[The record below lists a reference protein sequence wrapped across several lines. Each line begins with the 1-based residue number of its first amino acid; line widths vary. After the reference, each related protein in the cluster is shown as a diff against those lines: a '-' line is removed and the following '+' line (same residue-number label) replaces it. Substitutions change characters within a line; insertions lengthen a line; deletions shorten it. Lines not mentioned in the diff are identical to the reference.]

1 MERQLMETDIV
12 VAGFGPAAAGF
23 LLTLAPE
30 LSKVK
35 EDGTPLYESRVMPG
49 MPLQVMCYERADDTG
64 FGVSGIVTRAEAM
77 RTTFPG
83 VDLAAEIPNA
93 ANVSQEKTTYLF
105 DHLGCS
111 KRSLGTRLID
121 GCFRMGKV
129 IMKGGEWQARELPI
143 TPPFMDKRGGLVLNM
158 GSLMGW
164 AACKVMESGTA
175 QIWPGSPVAGPIF
188 DGERV
193 VGVRMADQ
201 GVERDGAQTD
211 AYMPGM
217 DVKARLTVVADGP
230 VGAVGR
236 ALDERFGLPKGH
248 ARNDWGVGMK
258 AVVQLPDSCKLEP
271 GTIIHTLGF
280 PEPEIF
286 GFFYVH
292 PNRTASMGIFVAPW
306 QDTPVRTTYRYL
318 QHWMQHPYIWR
329 HIEGGTLVSWGAK
342 SIQESGTEGEPFLC
356 GDGFARIGEGSGTT
370 DCLANAGVDEAW
382 ASGAMLA
389 RNVLKLLAEG
399 RDFTKANL
407 EGTYLAE
414 RRSSALDRRLKKAT
428 HARAGFNRSFF
439 WGMAGEGLCGLTGGI
454 LNLGKVFKSVPP
466 ANRIPELS
474 EAVKG
479 RKCDMDALAK
489 GVAEAKKAR
498 KPLHDAVMDAC
509 GWPEIPFDGKLL
521 VTHQDALLI
530 GGKVQAAPGF
540 ADHVRFADAGLC
552 RACTKQTCIE
562 ICSAQALMPADEE
575 GNPPKFDREKC
586 VHCGACIW
594 NCAKLQPGTEKSNVV
609 FSAGSGGLHSN
620 EN

>member
-77 RTTFPG
+77 RATFPG

-93 ANVSQEKTTYLF
+93 ANVSQEKTAYLF

-111 KRSLGTRLID
+111 KRSLWTRLID

-201 GVERDGAQTD
+201 GVEKDGAQTD

>member
-49 MPLQVMCYERADDTG
+49 TPLQVMCYERADDTG

-77 RTTFPG
+77 RATFPG

-129 IMKGGEWQARELPI
+129 IMKGGEWHARELPI

-201 GVERDGAQTD
+201 GVEKDGAQTD

-292 PNRTASMGIFVAPW
+292 QNRTASMGIFVAPW

-414 RRSSALDRRLKKAT
+414 RRLSALDRRLKKAT

>member
-30 LSKVK
+30 LSKMK

-64 FGVSGIVTRAEAM
+64 FGVSGIVTKAEAI
-77 RTTFPG
+77 RATFPG

-93 ANVSQEKTTYLF
+93 ADVSQEKTTYLF

-111 KRSLGTRLID
+111 KRSVGTRLID
-121 GCFRMGKV
+121 GCFRLGKV

-201 GVERDGAQTD
+201 GVEKDGTQTD

-236 ALDERFGLPKGH
+236 ALDEKFGLPKGH

-258 AVVQLPDSCKLEP
+258 AVVQLPENCKLEP

-342 SIQESGTEGEPFLC
+342 SIQESGIEGEPFLC

-407 EGTYLAE
+407 AETYIAE

-428 HARAGFNRSFF
+428 HARAGFNKSFF
-439 WGMAGEGLCGLTGGI
+439 WGMVGEGLCGLTGGL
-454 LNLGKVFKSVPP
+454 LNLGKIFKSVPP

-479 RKCDMDALAK
+479 RKCDMEALAK
-489 GVAEAKKAR
+489 GVAEAKKSR

-552 RACTKQTCIE
+552 RACAKQTCIE

-594 NCAKLQPGTEKSNVV
+594 NCAKLLPGTDKSNIV

>member
-77 RTTFPG
+77 RATFPG

-201 GVERDGAQTD
+201 GVEKDGAQTD
-211 AYMPGM
+211 VYMPGM

-428 HARAGFNRSFF
+428 HARAGFNKSFF

-454 LNLGKVFKSVPP
+454 LNLGKIFKSVPP